1 PLTSVNQ
8 APRKWVGSRESCQVV
23 PGAARHQA
31 RARAWNAPTD
41 GASLI
46 QPLDGPAPAPTPQVP
61 VHHRNSPTPWTAAVH
76 PPSVR
81 LVPAPMPSAP
91 SRMRPSSGRVA
102 AHTAVRPCRDQMPP
116 GRDARE
122 PARLPEGASVPYSRV
137 GAKVAELERVPPGK

>member
-1 PLTSVNQ
+1 MRLLLFFFQ
-8 APRKWVGSRESCQVV
+8 AEDAIRDYKVTGFQRCALPI
-23 PGAARHQA
+23 
-31 RARAWNAPTD
+31 
-41 GASLI
+41 LI
-46 QPLDGPAPAPTPQVP
+46 QPPDGPAPAPTPQAP
-61 VHHRNSPTPWTAAVH
+61 VHHRNSPTPWTAAVP

-122 PARLPEGASVPYSRV
+122 PARLP
-137 GAKVAELERVPPGK
+137 